1 MTGQRET
8 MNLAYTEEQT
18 LLQNA
23 VARYL
28 ADNYTFAA
36 RREFTGSEVGR
47 DPEHWRQFAELGL
60 LTAPLPEEHGGY
72 GGGPVETMIV
82 MKEFG
87 RALVVEPYVS
97 TVVVAG
103 GLLVR
108 AASTELQQQWL
119 PKIAAGEAI
128 IAFGFAEPQGRYEL
142 ADVATA
148 ATRRGGAFIVN
159 GHKSVVLG
167 APWADG
173 LVVTARTSAGL
184 SLLLVDSRAR
194 GVTARDYAT
203 VDGGRASD
211 ISFENVEIPAQCLI
225 GEEGG
230 GLPLIEQACDEAI
243 VAHCAEAVGAMS
255 TLTEQ
260 TVAYAKVR
268 KQFGQPIGKFQ
279 VLQHRMADMFVAVEE
294 ATSLTLLASLKL
306 ETDERAR
313 FAAAAKAGVGRAA
326 RFVGEQAIQ
335 IHGGMGMTDDL
346 AAGHYFKRL
355 AVFDTLYGSAD
366 HHLARFAKL

>member
-1 MTGQRET
+1 